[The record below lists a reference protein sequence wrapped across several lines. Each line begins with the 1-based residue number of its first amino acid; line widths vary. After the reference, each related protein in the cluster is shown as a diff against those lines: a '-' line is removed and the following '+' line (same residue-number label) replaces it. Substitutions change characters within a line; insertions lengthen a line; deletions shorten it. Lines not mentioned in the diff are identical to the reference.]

1 MRKNKALLKRA
12 ASLFTA
18 FVMLAGSAT
27 YAQEEQT
34 SQEVLSQEMLSESS
48 SELSEELVNGTDP
61 EILELTSETIT
72 ESIEEQ
78 TQEAESEST
87 QEQTQ
92 EAESESTQEQTQEAE
107 SESTQEQ
114 TQEAESESTQEQTQE
129 TASESIE
136 EQTQETVN
144 ENLPELVQ
152 ESNSEDETT
161 ECSTDA
167 FVDSTDEDM
176 DSDIYEIGDEFLKTF
191 SFDMIVDRN
200 PIYLGMAG
208 ISTATGNYYDQ
219 LDATSKR
226 IYNAIYEANKSSAS
240 TAKMKLNLTKIFE
253 NQKVTKGTN
262 GKAVYSEETKQ
273 AIFAW
278 LGSYV
283 TPAYLALTYDH
294 PELVW
299 LSGAKYTIG
308 YSVYTPWFEE
318 GETSIITDLELA
330 GSTFT
335 ITPTKDTGALTASN
349 VNPLFD
355 GTKSQIDAMLPANAT
370 TYDKVKAVHDKI
382 CSMVSYE
389 NNMQNIGNPYYQTP
403 YSLYYDADGDGKIE
417 TVCAGYA
424 KMMKLQCNKYGI
436 PCVLVTGVTD
446 SGEYHMWNYIQ
457 MENGVWY
464 AVDATWDDQSTT
476 MYDFFL
482 VGSETYSSAAFGT
495 KKFGNTHIPSGK
507 WTTSADCV
515 FLYPVFSQTAYAGQ
529 NTVTSK
535 NGLLKDSDGVWRYY
549 TNNQVDTS
557 YTGFAASGSDQVY
570 LINGVQNTSYSGLI
584 YNGGNWYYVQKGVR
598 NTAYSGLSVYNGSWY
613 YVKGGTADWSYT
625 GLAQYNG
632 VWYYVR
638 QGSVDWEYTGL
649 CQYDTIWFYIKNG
662 ALDWNYTGLCQ
673 HSGVWYYITKGQV
686 NWNYTG
692 SCIYNGKSYY
702 VEKGVLNWKY
712 NSTAVYS
719 SASYTA
725 DLMNVALSQYQA
737 EEVTVDETNIYSA
750 DTEPE
755 STQTEEQESHEAEE
769 LNETE
774 TFETEEQTQEQ
785 TEESVSQTEVA
796 VQEESTVQYSLLE
809 RIEEYLIK
817 FITYIV
823 KLAAAYIGITL

>member
-18 FVMLAGSAT
+18 LVMLAGSAT

-92 EAESESTQEQTQEAE
+92 EVESESTQEQTQEVE
-107 SESTQEQ
+107 SESTQ
-114 TQEAESESTQEQTQE
+114 
-129 TASESIE
+129 

-176 DSDIYEIGDEFLKTF
+176 DSDIYEIGDEFVKTF

-389 NNMQNIGNPYYQTP
+389 NSTQNIGNPYYQTP

>member
-18 FVMLAGSAT
+18 LVMLAGSAT

-72 ESIEEQ
+72 ESIE
-78 TQEAESEST
+78 
-87 QEQTQ
+87 
-92 EAESESTQEQTQEAE
+92 
-107 SESTQEQ
+107 EQ

-176 DSDIYEIGDEFLKTF
+176 DSDIYEIGDEFVKTF

-389 NNMQNIGNPYYQTP
+389 NSTQNIGNPYYQTP
-403 YSLYYDADGDGKIE
+403 YSLYYDADGDGKVE

-755 STQTEEQESHEAEE
+755 STQTAEQVQESHEAEE
-769 LNETE
+769 SNDPEMLETE
-774 TFETEEQTQEQ
+774 AQTQEQ

>member
-92 EAESESTQEQTQEAE
+92 EVESESTQEQTQEV
-107 SESTQEQ
+107 
-114 TQEAESESTQEQTQE
+114 ESESTQEQTQE

-176 DSDIYEIGDEFLKTF
+176 DSDIYEIGDEFVKTF

-389 NNMQNIGNPYYQTP
+389 NSTQNIGNPYYQTP

-446 SGEYHMWNYIQ
+446 SGEYHMWNYVQ

-515 FLYPVFSQTAYAGQ
+515 FSYPILRTTAYKSNISVVQEGLVQ
-529 NTVTSK
+529 NT
-535 NGLLKDSDGVWRYY
+535 DGSWSYY
-549 TNNQVDTS
+549 KNNQIDS
-557 YTGFAASGSDQVY
+557 NYTDLVQCGNDLVY
-570 LINGVQNTSYSGLI
+570 IKNGVQNTSFTNLLNI
-584 YNGGNWYYVQKGVR
+584 KNKWYYVVKGKVDKSYTGLVLYYGTWYYIKKGVLDW
-598 NTAYSGLSVYNGSWY
+598 NYTGLCLYSGTWY
-613 YVKGGTADWSYT
+613 YVK
-625 GLAQYNG
+625 
-632 VWYYVR
+632 
-638 QGSVDWEYTGL
+638 
-649 CQYDTIWFYIKNG
+649 KG
-662 ALDWNYTGLCQ
+662 ALDWNYTGLCLY
-673 HSGVWYYITKGQV
+673 SGTWYYVKKGALD
-686 NWNYTG
+686 WNYTG
-692 SCIYNGKSYY
+692 LCLYSGTWYYVKKGALDWNYTGLCLYGGTWYYVKKGALDWNYTGLCLYGGTWYYVKKGALDWNYTGLCLYGGTWYYVKRGALDWNYTGVCDYYGTTYYIINGVLKWKYSGKVICNGKTYN
-702 VEKGVLNWKY
+702 VVNGV
-712 NSTAVYS
+712 A
-719 SASYTA
+719 
-725 DLMNVALSQYQA
+725 
-737 EEVTVDETNIYSA
+737 
-750 DTEPE
+750 
-755 STQTEEQESHEAEE
+755 
-769 LNETE
+769 
-774 TFETEEQTQEQ
+774 
-785 TEESVSQTEVA
+785 
-796 VQEESTVQYSLLE
+796 
-809 RIEEYLIK
+809 
-817 FITYIV
+817 
-823 KLAAAYIGITL
+823 KLQMKK

>member
-18 FVMLAGSAT
+18 LVMLAGSAT

-92 EAESESTQEQTQEAE
+92 EV
-107 SESTQEQ
+107 
-114 TQEAESESTQEQTQE
+114 ESESTQEQTQE

-176 DSDIYEIGDEFLKTF
+176 DSDIYEIGDEFVKTF

-335 ITPTKDTGALTASN
+335 ITPTKDTGVLTGSK

-389 NNMQNIGNPYYQTP
+389 NSTQNIGNPYYQTP

-557 YTGFAASGSDQVY
+557 YTGFVASVSDQVY

>member
-18 FVMLAGSAT
+18 LVMLAGSAT

-78 TQEAESEST
+78 THEAESEST

-92 EAESESTQEQTQEAE
+92 EAESESTQEQTQEV
-107 SESTQEQ
+107 
-114 TQEAESESTQEQTQE
+114 ESESTQEQTQE

-176 DSDIYEIGDEFLKTF
+176 DSDIYEIGDEFVKTF

-389 NNMQNIGNPYYQTP
+389 NSTQNIGNPYYQTP

>member
-18 FVMLAGSAT
+18 LVMLAGSAT

-72 ESIEEQ
+72 ESTQEQ
-78 TQEAESEST
+78 TQEVESEST
-87 QEQTQ
+87 QEETQ
-92 EAESESTQEQTQEAE
+92 EV
-107 SESTQEQ
+107 
-114 TQEAESESTQEQTQE
+114 ESESTQEQTQE

-176 DSDIYEIGDEFLKTF
+176 DSDIYEIGDEFVKTF

-389 NNMQNIGNPYYQTP
+389 NSTQNIGNPYYQTP

>member
-92 EAESESTQEQTQEAE
+92 E
-107 SESTQEQ
+107 
-114 TQEAESESTQEQTQE
+114 

-176 DSDIYEIGDEFLKTF
+176 DSDIYEIGDEFVKTF

-389 NNMQNIGNPYYQTP
+389 NSTQNIGNPYYQTP

-446 SGEYHMWNYIQ
+446 SGEYHMWNYVQ

-584 YNGGNWYYVQKGVR
+584 YNSGNWYYVQKGVR

-613 YVKGGTADWSYT
+613 YVKGGTADWSYI

-712 NSTAVYS
+712 NSAAVYS

-725 DLMNVALSQYQA
+725 DLMNAALSQYQA
-737 EEVTVDETNIYSA
+737 EEVTIDETNIYSA

-755 STQTEEQESHEAEE
+755 STQTAEQVQESHEAEE
-769 LNETE
+769 SNDPEMLETE
-774 TFETEEQTQEQ
+774 AQTQEQ

>member
-18 FVMLAGSAT
+18 LVMLAGSAT

-78 TQEAESEST
+78 TQEVESEST

-92 EAESESTQEQTQEAE
+92 EV
-107 SESTQEQ
+107 
-114 TQEAESESTQEQTQE
+114 ESESTQEQTQE

-176 DSDIYEIGDEFLKTF
+176 DSDIYEIGDEFVKTF

-389 NNMQNIGNPYYQTP
+389 NSTQNIGNPYYQTP

-712 NSTAVYS
+712 NSAAVYS
-719 SASYTA
+719 SASYTV

-737 EEVTVDETNIYSA
+737 EEITVDETNIYSA

-755 STQTEEQESHEAEE
+755 STQAAEQVQESHEAEE
-769 LNETE
+769 SNDPEMLETE
-774 TFETEEQTQEQ
+774 AQTQEQ

>member
-92 EAESESTQEQTQEAE
+92 E
-107 SESTQEQ
+107 
-114 TQEAESESTQEQTQE
+114 

-176 DSDIYEIGDEFLKTF
+176 DSDIYEIGDEFVKTF

-240 TAKMKLNLTKIFE
+240 TAKMKLNLTRIFE
-253 NQKVTKGTN
+253 NQKVTKGAN

-278 LGSYV
+278 LSSYV

-308 YSVYTPWFEE
+308 YSVYTPLFES
-318 GETSIITDLELA
+318 GEISIITDLELA

-335 ITPTKDTGALTASN
+335 ITPTKDTGVLTGSK

-446 SGEYHMWNYIQ
+446 SGEYHMWNYVQ

-464 AVDATWDDQSTT
+464 AVDATWDDQSTI

-495 KKFGNTHIPSGK
+495 KKFVTTHIPSGK

-515 FLYPVFSQTAYAGQ
+515 FSYPILRTTAYKSNISVVQEGLVQ
-529 NTVTSK
+529 NT
-535 NGLLKDSDGVWRYY
+535 DGSWSYY
-549 TNNQVDTS
+549 KNNQIDS
-557 YTGFAASGSDQVY
+557 NYTDLVQCGNDLVY
-570 LINGVQNTSYSGLI
+570 IKNGVQNTSFTNLLNI
-584 YNGGNWYYVQKGVR
+584 KNKWYYVVKGKVDKSYTGLVLYYGTWYYIKKGVLDW
-598 NTAYSGLSVYNGSWY
+598 NYTGLCLYSGTWY
-613 YVKGGTADWSYT
+613 YVK
-625 GLAQYNG
+625 
-632 VWYYVR
+632 
-638 QGSVDWEYTGL
+638 
-649 CQYDTIWFYIKNG
+649 KG
-662 ALDWNYTGLCQ
+662 ALDWNYTGLCLY
-673 HSGVWYYITKGQV
+673 SGTWYYVKKGALD
-686 NWNYTG
+686 WNYTG
-692 SCIYNGKSYY
+692 LCLYGGTWYYVKRGALDWNYTGVCDYYGTTYYIINGVLKWKYSGKVICNGKTYN
-702 VEKGVLNWKY
+702 VVNGV
-712 NSTAVYS
+712 A
-719 SASYTA
+719 
-725 DLMNVALSQYQA
+725 
-737 EEVTVDETNIYSA
+737 
-750 DTEPE
+750 
-755 STQTEEQESHEAEE
+755 
-769 LNETE
+769 
-774 TFETEEQTQEQ
+774 
-785 TEESVSQTEVA
+785 
-796 VQEESTVQYSLLE
+796 
-809 RIEEYLIK
+809 
-817 FITYIV
+817 
-823 KLAAAYIGITL
+823 KLQMKK

>member
-27 YAQEEQT
+27 YAQEKQT

-92 EAESESTQEQTQEAE
+92 EAESESTQEQTQE
-107 SESTQEQ
+107 
-114 TQEAESESTQEQTQE
+114 
-129 TASESIE
+129 
-136 EQTQETVN
+136 TVN

-176 DSDIYEIGDEFLKTF
+176 DSDIYEIGDEFVKTF

-253 NQKVTKGTN
+253 NQKVTKGAN

-278 LGSYV
+278 LSSYV

-308 YSVYTPWFEE
+308 YSVYTPLFES
-318 GETSIITDLELA
+318 GEISIITDLELA

-335 ITPTKDTGALTASN
+335 IIPTKDTGVLTGSK

-446 SGEYHMWNYIQ
+446 SGEYHMWNYVQ

-495 KKFGNTHIPSGK
+495 KKFVTTHVPSGK

-719 SASYTA
+719 SASYTV
-725 DLMNVALSQYQA
+725 DLMNVALSQGQA
-737 EEVTVDETNIYSA
+737 EEITVDETNIYSA
-750 DTEPE
+750 DTEQE
-755 STQTEEQESHEAEE
+755 STQAAEQVQESHEAEE
-769 LNETE
+769 SNDPEMLETE
-774 TFETEEQTQEQ
+774 AQTQ
-785 TEESVSQTEVA
+785 ESVSQTEVA

>member
-1 MRKNKALLKRA
+1 MRKNKVLLKRA

-18 FVMLAGSAT
+18 LVMLAGSST

-34 SQEVLSQEMLSESS
+34 TQEVLSQEMLSET
-48 SELSEELVNGTDP
+48 VNGTDP

-78 TQEAESEST
+78 TQEAVSESA

-92 EAESESTQEQTQEAE
+92 EAESESTQEQTQEVE
-107 SESTQEQ
+107 SES
-114 TQEAESESTQEQTQE
+114 AQEQTQE
-129 TASESIE
+129 TVS
-136 EQTQETVN
+136 

-152 ESNSEDETT
+152 ESSSEDETT

-176 DSDIYEIGDEFLKTF
+176 DSDIYEIGDEFVKTF
-191 SFDMIVDRN
+191 SLDMIVDRN

-226 IYNAIYEANKSSAS
+226 IYNAIYEANKNSAS

-253 NQKVTKGTN
+253 NQKVTKGAN
-262 GKAVYSEETKQ
+262 GKAVYSEETKK

-308 YSVYTPWFEE
+308 YTVYTPWFEE
-318 GETSIITDLELA
+318 DEVSIITDLELA

-335 ITPTKDTGALTASN
+335 ITPTKDTGVLTASN

-389 NNMQNIGNPYYQTP
+389 NSTQNIGNPYYQTP

-464 AVDATWDDQSTT
+464 AVDATWDDQSTI

-495 KKFGNTHIPSGK
+495 KKFGTTHIPSGK

-584 YNGGNWYYVQKGVR
+584 YNGGSWYYVQKGVR

-638 QGSVDWEYTGL
+638 QGSVNWEYTGL

-712 NSTAVYS
+712 NSAAVYS

-725 DLMNVALSQYQA
+725 DLMNAALSQYQA

-755 STQTEEQESHEAEE
+755 STQTEEQEQESHGAEE
-769 LNETE
+769 LNEPE
-774 TFETEEQTQEQ
+774 MLETEAQ
-785 TEESVSQTEVA
+785 TEESISQTEIA
-796 VQEESTVQYSLLE
+796 VQEESTLQYSLLE

>member
-114 TQEAESESTQEQTQE
+114 TQE

-176 DSDIYEIGDEFLKTF
+176 DSDIYEIGDEFVKTF

-240 TAKMKLNLTKIFE
+240 TAKMKLNLTRIFE
-253 NQKVTKGTN
+253 NQKVTKGAN

-278 LGSYV
+278 LSSYV

-308 YSVYTPWFEE
+308 YSVYTPLFES
-318 GETSIITDLELA
+318 GEISIITDLELA

-335 ITPTKDTGALTASN
+335 ITPTKDTGVLTGSK

-446 SGEYHMWNYIQ
+446 SGEYHMWNYVQ

-464 AVDATWDDQSTT
+464 AVDATWDDQSTI

-495 KKFGNTHIPSGK
+495 KKFVTTHIPSGK

-515 FLYPVFSQTAYAGQ
+515 FSYPILRTTAYKSNISVVQEGLVQ
-529 NTVTSK
+529 NI
-535 NGLLKDSDGVWRYY
+535 DGSWSYY
-549 TNNQVDTS
+549 KNNQIDS
-557 YTGFAASGSDQVY
+557 NYTDLVQCGND
-570 LINGVQNTSYSGLI
+570 LIYIKNGVQNTSFTNLLNI
-584 YNGGNWYYVQKGVR
+584 KNKWYYVVKGKVDKSYTGLVLYYGTWYYIKQGVLDW
-598 NTAYSGLSVYNGSWY
+598 NYTGLCLYSGTWY
-613 YVKGGTADWSYT
+613 YVK
-625 GLAQYNG
+625 
-632 VWYYVR
+632 
-638 QGSVDWEYTGL
+638 
-649 CQYDTIWFYIKNG
+649 KG
-662 ALDWNYTGLCQ
+662 ALDWNYTGLCLY
-673 HSGVWYYITKGQV
+673 GGTWYYVKKGALD
-686 NWNYTG
+686 WNYTG
-692 SCIYNGKSYY
+692 LCLYSGTWYYVKKGALDWNYTGLCLYGGTWYYVKKGALDWNYTGLCLYSGTWYYVKKGALDWNYTGLCLYGGTWYYVKRGALDWNYTGVCDYYGTTYYIINGVLKWKYSGKVICNGKTYN
-702 VEKGVLNWKY
+702 VVNGV
-712 NSTAVYS
+712 A
-719 SASYTA
+719 
-725 DLMNVALSQYQA
+725 
-737 EEVTVDETNIYSA
+737 
-750 DTEPE
+750 
-755 STQTEEQESHEAEE
+755 
-769 LNETE
+769 
-774 TFETEEQTQEQ
+774 
-785 TEESVSQTEVA
+785 
-796 VQEESTVQYSLLE
+796 
-809 RIEEYLIK
+809 
-817 FITYIV
+817 
-823 KLAAAYIGITL
+823 KLQMKK

>member
-92 EAESESTQEQTQEAE
+92 E
-107 SESTQEQ
+107 
-114 TQEAESESTQEQTQE
+114 
-129 TASESIE
+129 
-136 EQTQETVN
+136 TVN

-161 ECSTDA
+161 ECLTDA

-176 DSDIYEIGDEFLKTF
+176 DSDIYEIGDEFVKTF

-253 NQKVTKGTN
+253 NQKVTKGAN

-278 LGSYV
+278 LSSYV

-308 YSVYTPWFEE
+308 YSVYTPLFES
-318 GETSIITDLELA
+318 GEISIITDLELA

-335 ITPTKDTGALTASN
+335 ITPTKDTGVLTGSK

-389 NNMQNIGNPYYQTP
+389 NNMQNIGNQYYQTP

-446 SGEYHMWNYIQ
+446 SGEYHMWNYVQ

-557 YTGFAASGSDQVY
+557 YTGFAVSGSDQVY

-625 GLAQYNG
+625 GLTQYNG

-712 NSTAVYS
+712 NSAAVYS
-719 SASYTA
+719 SASYTV

-737 EEVTVDETNIYSA
+737 EEITVDEINIYSA

-755 STQTEEQESHEAEE
+755 STQAAEQVQESHEAEE
-769 LNETE
+769 SNDPEMLETE
-774 TFETEEQTQEQ
+774 AQTQEQ

>member
-18 FVMLAGSAT
+18 LVMLAGSAT

-92 EAESESTQEQTQEAE
+92 EVESESTQEQTQEV
-107 SESTQEQ
+107 
-114 TQEAESESTQEQTQE
+114 ESESTQEQTQE

-176 DSDIYEIGDEFLKTF
+176 DSDIYEIGDEFVKTF

-389 NNMQNIGNPYYQTP
+389 NSTQNIGNPYYQTP

-649 CQYDTIWFYIKNG
+649 CKYDTIWFYIKNG

>member
-18 FVMLAGSAT
+18 LVMLAGSAT

-92 EAESESTQEQTQEAE
+92 EV
-107 SESTQEQ
+107 
-114 TQEAESESTQEQTQE
+114 ESESTQEQTQE

-176 DSDIYEIGDEFLKTF
+176 DSDIYEIGDEFVKTF

-389 NNMQNIGNPYYQTP
+389 NSTQNIGNPYYQTP

-557 YTGFAASGSDQVY
+557 YTGFAASGSNQVY

>member
-18 FVMLAGSAT
+18 LVMLAGSAT

-92 EAESESTQEQTQEAE
+92 EV
-107 SESTQEQ
+107 
-114 TQEAESESTQEQTQE
+114 ESESTQEQTQE

-176 DSDIYEIGDEFLKTF
+176 DSDIYEIGDEFVKTF

-389 NNMQNIGNPYYQTP
+389 NSTQNIGNPYYQTP

-638 QGSVDWEYTGL
+638 QGSVDWEYNGL

-809 RIEEYLIK
+809 CIEEYLIK

>member
-18 FVMLAGSAT
+18 LVMLAGSAT

-92 EAESESTQEQTQEAE
+92 EVESESTQEQTQEV
-107 SESTQEQ
+107 
-114 TQEAESESTQEQTQE
+114 ESESTQEQTQE

-176 DSDIYEIGDEFLKTF
+176 DSDIYEIGDEFVKTF

-389 NNMQNIGNPYYQTP
+389 NSTQNIGNPYYQTP

-725 DLMNVALSQYQA
+725 VQAIQQTLMNVALSQYQA

>member
-1 MRKNKALLKRA
+1 MRKNKVLLKRA

-18 FVMLAGSAT
+18 FVILAGSAT

-34 SQEVLSQEMLSESS
+34 SQEVLSQEILSESS

-92 EAESESTQEQTQEAE
+92 EV
-107 SESTQEQ
+107 
-114 TQEAESESTQEQTQE
+114 ESESTQEQTQE

-152 ESNSEDETT
+152 ESNSEDE
-161 ECSTDA
+161 CSTDA

-176 DSDIYEIGDEFLKTF
+176 DSDIYEIGDEFVKTF

-253 NQKVTKGTN
+253 NQKVTKGAN

-308 YSVYTPWFEE
+308 YSVYTPLFES

-335 ITPTKDTGALTASN
+335 ITPTKDTGVLTGSK

-389 NNMQNIGNPYYQTP
+389 NNTQNIGNPYYQTL

-446 SGEYHMWNYIQ
+446 SGEYHMWNYVQ

-719 SASYTA
+719 SASYTV
-725 DLMNVALSQYQA
+725 DLMNVALSQGQA
-737 EEVTVDETNIYSA
+737 EEITVDETNIYSA

-755 STQTEEQESHEAEE
+755 STQAAEQVQESHEAEE
-769 LNETE
+769 SNDPEMLETE
-774 TFETEEQTQEQ
+774 AQTQ
-785 TEESVSQTEVA
+785 ESVSQTEVA

>member
-1 MRKNKALLKRA
+1 MRKSKVLLKRA

-34 SQEVLSQEMLSESS
+34 TQEVLSQEMLSESS
-48 SELSEELVNGTDP
+48 SELSEELVDGTDS

-78 TQEAESEST
+78 TQEAESESA

-107 SESTQEQ
+107 SES
-114 TQEAESESTQEQTQE
+114 AQEQTQE
-129 TASESIE
+129 TES
-136 EQTQETVN
+136 

-152 ESNSEDETT
+152 EFSSEDETT

-176 DSDIYEIGDEFLKTF
+176 DSDIYEIGDEFVKTF
-191 SFDMIVDRN
+191 SLDMIVDRN

-253 NQKVTKGTN
+253 NQKVTKGAN

-308 YSVYTPWFEE
+308 YSVYTPLFES

-335 ITPTKDTGALTASN
+335 ITPTKDTGVLTGSK

-389 NNMQNIGNPYYQTP
+389 NNTQNIGNPYYQTP

-446 SGEYHMWNYIQ
+446 SGEYHMWNYVQ

-719 SASYTA
+719 SASYTV
-725 DLMNVALSQYQA
+725 DLMNVALSQGQA
-737 EEVTVDETNIYSA
+737 EEITVDETNIYSA

-755 STQTEEQESHEAEE
+755 STQAAEQVQESHEAEE
-769 LNETE
+769 SNDPEMLETE
-774 TFETEEQTQEQ
+774 AQTQ
-785 TEESVSQTEVA
+785 ESVSQTEVA

>member
-1 MRKNKALLKRA
+1 M
-12 ASLFTA
+12 
-18 FVMLAGSAT
+18 
-27 YAQEEQT
+27 
-34 SQEVLSQEMLSESS
+34 
-48 SELSEELVNGTDP
+48 
-61 EILELTSETIT
+61 
-72 ESIEEQ
+72 
-78 TQEAESEST
+78 
-87 QEQTQ
+87 
-92 EAESESTQEQTQEAE
+92 
-107 SESTQEQ
+107 
-114 TQEAESESTQEQTQE
+114 
-129 TASESIE
+129 
-136 EQTQETVN
+136 
-144 ENLPELVQ
+144 
-152 ESNSEDETT
+152 
-161 ECSTDA
+161 
-167 FVDSTDEDM
+167 
-176 DSDIYEIGDEFLKTF
+176 
-191 SFDMIVDRN
+191 
-200 PIYLGMAG
+200 
-208 ISTATGNYYDQ
+208 
-219 LDATSKR
+219 
-226 IYNAIYEANKSSAS
+226 
-240 TAKMKLNLTKIFE
+240 
-253 NQKVTKGTN
+253 
-262 GKAVYSEETKQ
+262 
-273 AIFAW
+273 
-278 LGSYV
+278 
-283 TPAYLALTYDH
+283 
-294 PELVW
+294 
-299 LSGAKYTIG
+299 
-308 YSVYTPWFEE
+308 
-318 GETSIITDLELA
+318 
-330 GSTFT
+330 
-335 ITPTKDTGALTASN
+335 
-349 VNPLFD
+349 FD

-389 NNMQNIGNPYYQTP
+389 NSTQNIGNPYYQTP

-446 SGEYHMWNYIQ
+446 SGEYHMWNYVQ

-719 SASYTA
+719 SASYTV
-725 DLMNVALSQYQA
+725 DLMNVALSQGQA
-737 EEVTVDETNIYSA
+737 EEITVDETNIYSA

-755 STQTEEQESHEAEE
+755 STQAAEQVQESHEAEE
-769 LNETE
+769 SNDPEMLETE
-774 TFETEEQTQEQ
+774 AQTQ
-785 TEESVSQTEVA
+785 ESVSQTEVA